1 MPQRPRYYE
10 AHEAEYAKRIAA
22 GHVGWDGGEYDQF
35 FMRPFLSRSLA
46 RADFRGMPRLA
57 LDLGCGTGA
66 LSCQLA
72 AAGFEV
78 TGIDI
83 SPTAIEMAR
92 RMAARRGLRITFEVD
107 DVCRRALPER
117 AFGLVVDGHLL
128 HCVVFEHER
137 RRLLEQVR
145 HSLAPGGE
153 FWVETMLLEDG
164 QEPNP
169 EWHLD
174 ERGVVWAR
182 QREGGDRYAEAVW
195 RDGSWWLPQ
204 RLIARSREALLG
216 ELRSAGLKIVESE
229 VYPPAEPRTPGG
241 LRARCATPVEG

>member
-1 MPQRPRYYE
+1 MGHLARYYE

-22 GHVGWDGGEYDQF
+22 GYVGWDPGEYDRF
-35 FMRPFLSRSLA
+35 FMRPFVSRSLA
-46 RADFRGMPRLA
+46 RANFAGTRRRA

-78 TGIDI
+78 TGLDI
-83 SPTAIEMAR
+83 SPTAIEVAR
-92 RMAARRGLRITFEVD
+92 EMAARRNLRITFDVD
-107 DVCRRALPER
+107 DVCRRALPGR
-117 AFGLVVDGHLL
+117 AFELVVDGHLL
-128 HCVVFEHER
+128 HCIVFEHER
-137 RRLLEQVR
+137 RRLLGQVR
-145 HSLAPGGE
+145 RSLAEGGE

-164 QEPNP
+164 WEPNP
-169 EWHLD
+169 QWHLD

-182 QREGGDRYAEAVW
+182 PREGGDRYAEAVW

-204 RLIARSREALLG
+204 RLIVRSSDALLA
-216 ELRSAGLKIVESE
+216 ELRAAGLRVIESE

-241 LRARCATPVEG
+241 LRARCAADEG